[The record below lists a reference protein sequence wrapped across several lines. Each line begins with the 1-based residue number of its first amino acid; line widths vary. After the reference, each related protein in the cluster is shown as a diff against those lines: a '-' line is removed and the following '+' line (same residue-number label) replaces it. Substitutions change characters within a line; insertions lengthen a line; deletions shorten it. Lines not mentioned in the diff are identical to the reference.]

1 MISKI
6 NWHPDK
12 NEVRK
17 SGLGILVGAI
27 IVFIILALTSKMGIS
42 LAKKIFIPIGVM
54 GLLMIVLPK
63 VFKFVYYVWMGIAYV
78 IGNIVSPVILFIFY
92 FIFISPFAIILRL
105 VRKSPLNLKFE
116 EKKTYWIDFNKVITK
131 ENFERQS

>member
-17 SGLGILVGAI
+17 SGLGILAGAI
-27 IVFIILALTSKMGIS
+27 IVFIILALTRKMEIS
-42 LAKKIFIPIGVM
+42 PAMKIFIPIGVM

-78 IGNIVSPVILFIFY
+78 IGNIVSPIILFIFY

-116 EKKTYWIDFNKVITK
+116 KKKTYWIDFNKVITK